1 MEKKIFA
8 FIGSRA
14 AKKKTYSFVKE
25 IITEIS
31 HQEQIQYEIVTLNDL
46 HMKPCMGCESC
57 FTQGAC
63 IQRDDLCLLEEK
75 ILESD
80 LFIFAAPVY
89 MHGMP
94 GEVKNIIDRLA
105 TWAHTFRLAGKNV
118 ILVSTCDT
126 NGHTSVVDD
135 LHLKLLYMGAR
146 IIDKYV
152 GANFIPEGLNT
163 DTNLILLEEVDKEL
177 PKLVKRSV
185 ERWNSKMQSNRF
197 HESLFQKYH
206 ELHSYLCSE
215 GKINGETRYWKE
227 SGLLDCKNYQEYINL
242 VLAKGKS
249 CNG

>member
-14 AKKKTYSFVKE
+14 AKKKTYSFVEK

-31 HQEQIQYEIVTLNDL
+31 HQENIQAEMLTLNDL
-46 HMKPCMGCESC
+46 HIKPCIGCEGC
-57 FTQGAC
+57 FVQGAC
-63 IQRDDLCLLEEK
+63 LQKDDLVLLEEK

-105 TWAHTFRLAGKNV
+105 TWAHTFRLAGKDV

-135 LHLKLLYMGAR
+135 LHMKLLYMGAR
-146 IIDKYV
+146 IVDKYV
-152 GANFIPEGLNT
+152 GTNFVPEGLKT
-163 DTNLILLEEVDKEL
+163 DTKIILFEEADQVL
-177 PKLVKRSV
+177 SKLVKDSI
-185 ERWNSKMQSNRF
+185 ERWNSKIQANRF

-206 ELHSYLCSE
+206 ELQSYLYSE
-215 GKINGETRYWKE
+215 GRINGETRYWKE

-242 VLAKGKS
+242 VLAKGRS
-249 CNG
+249 YNG